1 MKRFFLFGLLAF
13 ACMSSCDRAG
23 RSGRQV
29 FRYNQPEGIGTL
41 DPAYAKNQPIIWATH
56 QLYNSLT
63 EVGGDLR
70 IMPSLAKRWTISPD
84 RLQYRFTLR
93 DDVLFHDHAAFPS
106 GKGRKMVASD
116 VVHSLSRILD
126 PATASPGAWIFNG
139 RVDSLQPFTALND
152 TTFLLKLKSPFP
164 PILGILSMQY
174 CSVIPPEV
182 TRSLG
187 KDFGRNPCGTGPF
200 RFSAWEEG
208 QAMVFLRNDHYFE
221 KDSAGH
227 TLPYLDAVKISF
239 LDNKAGEFLEFRQGR
254 LDFMN
259 DIDANFKDEVL
270 SRKGELKAEWMDKIV
285 LQKHPYLNT
294 EYLGILQ
301 DTMNPLL
308 KGSPLRLKKIRQAMS
323 HAIDRRKMMLYLRN
337 SIGIPAENGFVPFG
351 LPGFHT
357 DRPRGYAYDPVRAR
371 ELLAEAGFPGG
382 KGLQPVTLY
391 TIPIY
396 AEMGAFVARQLEE
409 AGIPVR
415 VEAMQRGS
423 LLERIAKNQALFF
436 RGSWIADYPDA
447 ENYLSVFY
455 GKNPS
460 PPNYTRTNIPEFD
473 RLYQEALLE
482 TNDSIRLAT
491 YRRMDAMV
499 MEQAPV
505 IPLWY
510 DMIIRLVSPAVSGF
524 KPNALNL
531 LELRTTKVDP
541 DKQRTAR

>member
-1 MKRFFLFGLLAF
+1 
-13 ACMSSCDRAG
+13 
-23 RSGRQV
+23 
-29 FRYNQPEGIGTL
+29 
-41 DPAYAKNQPIIWATH
+41 
-56 QLYNSLT
+56 
-63 EVGGDLR
+63 
-70 IMPSLAKRWTISPD
+70 
-84 RLQYRFTLR
+84 
-93 DDVLFHDHAAFPS
+93 
-106 GKGRKMVASD
+106 
-116 VVHSLSRILD
+116 
-126 PATASPGAWIFNG
+126 
-139 RVDSLQPFTALND
+139 
-152 TTFLLKLKSPFP
+152 
-164 PILGILSMQY
+164 
-174 CSVIPPEV
+174 
-182 TRSLG
+182 
-187 KDFGRNPCGTGPF
+187 
-200 RFSAWEEG
+200 
-208 QAMVFLRNDHYFE
+208 
-221 KDSAGH
+221 
-227 TLPYLDAVKISF
+227 
-239 LDNKAGEFLEFRQGR
+239 
-254 LDFMN
+254 
-259 DIDANFKDEVL
+259 
-270 SRKGELKAEWMDKIV
+270 
-285 LQKHPYLNT
+285 
-294 EYLGILQ
+294 
-301 DTMNPLL
+301 
-308 KGSPLRLKKIRQAMS
+308 
-323 HAIDRRKMMLYLRN
+323 
-337 SIGIPAENGFVPFG
+337 
-351 LPGFHT
+351 
-357 DRPRGYAYDPVRAR
+357 
-371 ELLAEAGFPGG
+371 LAEAGFPGG

>member
-13 ACMSSCDRAG
+13 ACMSSCDRVG

-93 DDVLFHDHAAFPS
+93 DDVMFHDHPAFPG

-116 VVHSLSRILD
+116 VVHSLARILD

-174 CSVIPPEV
+174 CSVLPPEV

-208 QAMVFLRNDHYFE
+208 QAMVFLRNDRYFE
-221 KDSAGH
+221 KDSAGNA
-227 TLPYLDAVKISF
+227 LPYLDAVKISF

-270 SRKGELKAEWMDKIV
+270 SRKGELKEEWKDKIV
-285 LQKHPYLNT
+285 LQKHPFLNT

-337 SIGIPAENGFVPFG
+337 SIGIPAENGFVPYG
-351 LPGFHT
+351 LPGFHA
-357 DRPRGYAYDPVRAR
+357 DRLRGYAFDPVRAR

-382 KGLQPVTLY
+382 RGLPPVVLY

-460 PPNYTRTNIPEFD
+460 PPNYTRTSIPEFD

-510 DMIIRLVSPAVSGF
+510 DMVIRLVSPAVSGF

-531 LELRTTKVDP
+531 LELRTTKVDM
-541 DKQRTAR
+541 DRQRVAR

>member
-1 MKRFFLFGLLAF
+1 
-13 ACMSSCDRAG
+13 
-23 RSGRQV
+23 
-29 FRYNQPEGIGTL
+29 
-41 DPAYAKNQPIIWATH
+41 
-56 QLYNSLT
+56 
-63 EVGGDLR
+63 
-70 IMPSLAKRWTISPD
+70 
-84 RLQYRFTLR
+84 
-93 DDVLFHDHAAFPS
+93 
-106 GKGRKMVASD
+106 
-116 VVHSLSRILD
+116 
-126 PATASPGAWIFNG
+126 
-139 RVDSLQPFTALND
+139 
-152 TTFLLKLKSPFP
+152 
-164 PILGILSMQY
+164 
-174 CSVIPPEV
+174 
-182 TRSLG
+182 
-187 KDFGRNPCGTGPF
+187 
-200 RFSAWEEG
+200 
-208 QAMVFLRNDHYFE
+208 
-221 KDSAGH
+221 
-227 TLPYLDAVKISF
+227 
-239 LDNKAGEFLEFRQGR
+239 
-254 LDFMN
+254 
-259 DIDANFKDEVL
+259 
-270 SRKGELKAEWMDKIV
+270 
-285 LQKHPYLNT
+285 
-294 EYLGILQ
+294 
-301 DTMNPLL
+301 
-308 KGSPLRLKKIRQAMS
+308 
-323 HAIDRRKMMLYLRN
+323 MMLYLRN